1 MIFPYVVRGF
11 AARKAAV
18 RHQELGATDPSM
30 SSLVPGPY
38 KDIEIGG
45 ISPEI

>member
-18 RHQELGATDPSM
+18 RHQEP

-45 ISPEI
+45 ISPKI